1 MRTQLF
7 SLISTI
13 RVVGLAIAA
22 FAMWLFATL
31 AEDVLDKETH
41 ALDTAI
47 LLALQRI
54 HTPLLD
60 QVMEGITFLGEPD
73 VLLVVSLLLGGILL
87 WRNHRSQA
95 TILAIAGVGAV
106 GLNYWLKILF
116 ARDRPALW
124 DRVID
129 VRFYSFPSGHAMI
142 SFAIYGAIAYLAIT
156 HYPRWRWLIIT
167 FTSLLILAI
176 GFSRLYFGVHWPTDI
191 VAGYTAGLIW
201 LIACIFSREV
211 WRTYRGLEQSP
222 TEQMKSS

>member
-1 MRTQLF
+1 MRTRLL

-73 VLLVVSLLLGGILL
+73 VLLVVSLLLGGVLL

-95 TILAIAGVGAV
+95 TTLAIAGVGAV

-156 HYPRWRWLIIT
+156 HYPRWRWPILS

-201 LIACIFSREV
+201 LITCIFSREV

-222 TEQMKSS
+222 TESS